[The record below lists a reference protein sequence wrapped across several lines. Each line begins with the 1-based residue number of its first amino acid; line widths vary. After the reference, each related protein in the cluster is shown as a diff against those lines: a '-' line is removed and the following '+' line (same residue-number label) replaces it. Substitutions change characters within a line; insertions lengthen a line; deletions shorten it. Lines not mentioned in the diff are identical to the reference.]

1 MKHGSSK
8 RGVND
13 KGQQNNSRATG
24 PAPPPPSAK
33 APASSNPTLT
43 TDRLKIRIKS
53 INTEYLEDPKNTAE
67 LRQSIKEL
75 DGAHPES

>member
-1 MKHGSSK
+1 MKHRSSK

-13 KGQQNNSRATG
+13 KGQQNKSQATD
-24 PAPPPPSAK
+24 PSPPPPSAK
-33 APASSNPTLT
+33 AAASSNSTLT

-53 INTEYLEDPKNTAE
+53 INFEYLKDPKNTAE
-67 LRQSIKEL
+67 LRQSMREL